1 MLDGKQETACAM
13 SNIVH
18 QSRYGTVNAGVTVE
32 ALKVETCIQV
42 CIMLLCSIG
51 LQ

>member
-18 QSRYGTVNAGVTVE
+18 QSRHGTVNAGVTVE
-32 ALKVETCIQV
+32 ALKVEYKCV
-42 CIMLLCSIG
+42 LCSGIV
-51 LQ
+51 